1 MKFIGYIGIFLAI
14 FAGYNM
20 MHPGLILVFAFVV
33 TLSYVKARRNIDN
46 EAARVA
52 RPNPF
57 VDGAYLFV
65 VQLLVIF
72 VAYCVGYFAASS
84 AGDSFL
90 AFLKGG
96 R

>member
-1 MKFIGYIGIFLAI
+1 MKFLGYIGIAAAI
-14 FAGYNM
+14 VAGYFLLN
-20 MHPGLILVFAFVV
+20 PVLILILALVV

-46 EAARVA
+46 DKVRAA

-57 VDGAYLFV
+57 VDGAYLFAI
-65 VQLLVIF
+65 QLMVMF
-72 VAYCVGYFAASS
+72 VAYCIGYFAGSP
-84 AGDSFL
+84 AGDNFM